1 MTTNNEKNWF
11 ALYVKPRH
19 EFKAEMQIASLDIQ
33 QYLPYITEV
42 RQWSDRKRKVKS
54 PLLTGYIF
62 IYGTEKER
70 LIALETPSVVR
81 CVCERG
87 KPAIIPEHQMHNL
100 MSFVREE
107 HSYSVYNG
115 IVRGTKVLIKQG
127 PFQGVTAVVVED
139 SDGKSLAVSVDL
151 LNRSIITHIS
161 DPDIVQILR

>member
-1 MTTNNEKNWF
+1 MTTNTEKNWF

-19 EFKAEMQIASLDIQ
+19 EFKAELQISSLEIQ
-33 QYLPYITEV
+33 KYLPYITETK
-42 RQWSDRKRKVKS
+42 QWSDRKKKVKT

-62 IYGTEKER
+62 IYADEKER
-70 LIALETPSVVR
+70 LIALEAPAVVR

-87 KPAIIPEHQMHNL
+87 KPAVIPESQMHNL

-107 HSYSVYNG
+107 HSYSVYDG
-115 IVRGTKVLIKQG
+115 IIKGTKLLIKQG

-139 SDGKSLAVSVDL
+139 SDGKSLAVSLDL